1 MTTDSDRILLAHGS
15 GGELSHELVE
25 RLFLRYFDNLIL
37 AHLDDSAVVE
47 VGGGM
52 QEARGKKQEAEFVRP
67 ASCIL
72 HPASCIL
79 HPDPDARLAFTT
91 DSYVVS
97 PIFFPGGDIGKLAV
111 CGTVN
116 DLAMSGATPFYLSA
130 GFILEEGL
138 ELADLERVV
147 ASMAATAQVAG
158 VQIVTGD
165 TKVVDRGKAD
175 RLFINTAGIGV
186 VPVGV
191 EISGDQ
197 VRPGDVI
204 ILSGTIGD
212 HGMTIMSQREGL
224 RFDSPLESDCAP
236 LNGLVAAML
245 DALPSPFP
253 PRIGGDREGAGGP
266 RGGLPPQSW
275 GGQRGA
281 AIHCLRDP
289 TRGGLATALNEV
301 AGKSGVGIEIEEQAV
316 PVRDAV
322 RAACELLGLDP
333 LYVANEG
340 KLVAFVAPEVAD
352 EVLAAV
358 RAHEYGREAA
368 IIGRVTA
375 EHAGRVVLRTALGA
389 RRILDMLVG
398 EQLPRIC

>member
-1 MTTDSDRILLAHGS
+1 MSDKILLAHGS
-15 GGELSHELVE
+15 GGQLSHELVE
-25 RLFLRYFDNLIL
+25 HLFLRYFDNPIL
-37 AHLDDSAVVE
+37 ARLDDAATFHVSRFTFHVPGSSNE
-47 VGGGM
+47 TSNL
-52 QEARGKKQEAEFVRP
+52 K
-67 ASCIL
+67 
-72 HPASCIL
+72 
-79 HPDPDARLAFTT
+79 LAFTT

-116 DLAMSGATPFYLSA
+116 DLAMSGATPLYLSA

-147 ASMAATAQVAG
+147 VSMAATAQAAG

-165 TKVVDRGKAD
+165 TKVVDHGKAD
-175 RLFINTAGIGV
+175 KLFINTAGVGV
-186 VPVGV
+186 VPAGV
-191 EISGDQ
+191 EISGDRA
-197 VRPGDVI
+197 RPGDVV
-204 ILSGTIGD
+204 ILSGTVGD

-224 RFDSPLESDCAP
+224 RFDSPLVSDCAP
-236 LNGLVAAML
+236 LHGLVAAML
-245 DALPSPFP
+245 KVA
-253 PRIGGDREGAGGP
+253 
-266 RGGLPPQSW
+266 PQAV
-275 GGQRGA
+275 R
-281 AIHCLRDP
+281 CLRDP
-289 TRGGLATALNEV
+289 TRGGLSTTLNEV
-301 AGKSGVGIEIEEQAV
+301 AGKSGVGIEIEERAV

-340 KLVAFVAPEVAD
+340 KLVAFVAPEAAGA
-352 EVLAAV
+352 VLATV

-368 IIGRVTA
+368 IIGQVTA

-389 RRILDMLVG
+389 RRILDMLAG